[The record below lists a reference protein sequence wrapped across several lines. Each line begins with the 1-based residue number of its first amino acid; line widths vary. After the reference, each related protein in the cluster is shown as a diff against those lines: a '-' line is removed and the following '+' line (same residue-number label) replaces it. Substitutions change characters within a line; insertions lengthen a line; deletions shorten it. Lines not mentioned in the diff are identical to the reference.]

1 MEPDGA
7 GINPGEILAGGGVKV
22 SKEKLYSEAQ
32 ATGFRPEIL
41 EKVIQLLNLLEAFQ
55 GHPFLQGRL
64 VLKGGTALNLFYFNV
79 PRLSVDIDLNY
90 IGAVSRET
98 MLEERPKLEEAVQAV
113 CSREGFIIRRL
124 PTDHAGGKWQ
134 LRYESSIGQS
144 GNLEVDLNFM
154 FRVPLWPINLM
165 DSKQVGSYQAP
176 GVPILDIH
184 EIAAGKLAALL
195 ARQASRD
202 LFDAHQLLTQQ
213 ELDPRMLRLAFVV
226 YGAMNRVDWRSVS
239 IDDVNFDTRELKN
252 SLVPVLRTDVI
263 GDQNK
268 ETWTNTLVSECRE
281 ALSVVLPLEPNEKE
295 FLGKLL
301 DHGEIEASL
310 LTNDFSMVDKIN
322 IHPLLAWKALNV
334 KHHKNDQGANLKS

>member
-7 GINPGEILAGGGVKV
+7 GINPGTILAGGRVKV

-32 ATGFRPEIL
+32 ATGFRPETL

-113 CSREGFIIRRL
+113 CSREGFTIRRL

-154 FRVPLWPINLM
+154 FRVPLWPISLM
-165 DSKQVGSYQAP
+165 DSKQVGSYQATA
-176 GVPILDIH
+176 VPILDIH

-202 LFDAHQLLTQQ
+202 LFDVHLLLTQQ

-239 IDDVNFDTRELKN
+239 IDDVNFNARELENSLIPVLAGNALGGNDIHTWTN
-252 SLVPVLRTDVI
+252 SLV
-263 GDQNK
+263 
-268 ETWTNTLVSECRE
+268 EECRA
-281 ALSVVLPLEPNEKE
+281 ALSVVLPLAENERE
-295 FLGKLL
+295 FLDGLL
-301 DHGEIEASL
+301 DRGKIDPSL
-310 LTNDFSMVDKIN
+310 LTDDPDMTDRIN
-322 IHPLLAWKALNV
+322 SHPLLAWKALNV
-334 KHHKNDQGANLKS
+334 KQHNSI